1 MLWIPITLTATVF
14 QVARNAAQRSLVGG
28 AGPWGATLVRFLF
41 GLPFSM
47 LFTAIAVTLTP
58 TMTFHLTPVFWM
70 WCVVGG
76 AAQIGATAALL
87 LAMHRSSFAIG
98 TAFQQSGLPFAAL
111 MGLAF
116 FHDHITP
123 LAWVGIAL
131 ATGALMVLS
140 WPKHIDGARDWSAAA
155 LGTLSGA
162 AFALC
167 ANAFRQAGLALD
179 PLHPIPSAVATVM
192 VVQAIQSIGLTSWLA
207 ATSRHSLMAALKSWR
222 VSLGAGFF
230 GAAASS
236 GWFSALA
243 LAPAA
248 LVRAVG
254 VVEMPIA
261 AIAGRRLFKEKLSLS
276 QWLWGAAAAAGVVLT
291 ALAR

>member
-1 MLWIPITLTATVF
+1 MLFIPITLAATVF
-14 QVARNAAQRSLVGG
+14 QVARNAAQRSLLGG

-47 LFTAIAVTLTP
+47 VFTAIAVALTP
-58 TMTFHLTPVFWM
+58 AMTFHLTPIFWM

-76 AAQIGATAALL
+76 AAQIGATATLL

-111 MGLAF
+111 FGFLF
-116 FHDHITP
+116 FHDHIHP
-123 LAWVGIAL
+123 LAWAGVIL

-140 WPKHIDGARDWSAAA
+140 WPKHIDGVRDWSAAG

-179 PLHPIPSAVATVM
+179 PLHAIPSAVATVL
-192 VVQAIQSIGLTSWLA
+192 VVQAMQSAGLTAYLA
-207 ATSRHSLMAALKSWR
+207 VRSPASLRAALNSWR

-261 AIAGRRLFKEKLSLS
+261 AIAGRRLFAEKLSLW
-276 QWLWGAAAAAGVVLT
+276 QWLWGAVAATGVALT
-291 ALAR
+291 AFAR